1 MKRLL
6 MTAAIGLFPLGNAAL
21 AAERTVTLAVDDMP
35 CVTCSPVVKGSLK
48 RVSGVSRVVVSLEE
62 QTATVTFDDAATSVP
77 ALVAATKNAGY
88 LSHPLPR

>member
-6 MTAAIGLFPLGNAAL
+6 LTAVIGLFPLGNVAL
-21 AAERTVTLAVDDMP
+21 AAERTVTLAVDDMT
-35 CVTCSPVVKGSLK
+35 CVTCGPVVKGSLK
-48 RVSGVSRVVVSLEE
+48 RVSGVNQVVVSLEE
-62 QTATVTFDDAATSVP
+62 RTATVTFDDAATSVP